1 MTVSRST
8 PGRILAVIVGVP
20 LFLGAVGQGV
30 LTVTGLLARSSE
42 HHQASYAWHGGTLK
56 LDNDNGNVTV
66 QRSSSTQALTV
77 SYTEHFGLK
86 KPTVSG
92 QLTPAGLQLKAKCPS
107 GIFDNYCS
115 VNYTVLVPAGV
126 PLQLTTG
133 DGAVSFDG
141 VDAAITVHSGDGKI
155 HGTNLR
161 AAEVNAR
168 SGDGSVSLQWA
179 TAPEHVKV
187 SAGDGSVN
195 LSVPSGS
202 GPYAI
207 TKHLGDGHSDI
218 TVAEDPKASRTM
230 VLDMGDGS
238 LGVH

>member
-8 PGRILAVIVGVP
+8 PGRILAVIIGVP
-20 LFLGAVGQGV
+20 LLLGAVGQGV

-56 LDNDNGNVTV
+56 LDNDDGNVTLR
-66 QRSSSTQALTV
+66 RSSSTATV
-77 SYTEHFGLK
+77 SVAYTAHFGLK

-92 QLTPAGLQLKAKCPS
+92 QLTAAGLQLEAKCPS

-115 VNYTVLVPAGV
+115 VDYTVLVPTGV

-133 DGAVSFDG
+133 DGTVSFDG
-141 VDAAITVHSGDGKI
+141 IDAPITVHSGDGKV
-155 HGTNLR
+155 HGTDLR
-161 AAEVNAR
+161 AADVNTS

-207 TKHLGDGHSDI
+207 TKHVGDGHSGI
-218 TVAEDPKASRTM
+218 EVAEDPKASRTM
-230 VLDMGDGS
+230 VLDLGDGS
-238 LGVH
+238 LVVH